1 MPASCNGLFGLKP
14 TRGRSSNGPATL
26 PQMPPA
32 IGAYG
37 AGAES
42 MNGIAWT
49 QRVFRHS
56 PFTPPFNVAGV
67 PAMPVPLETHPATAL
82 PIGMQFA
89 AGFGREDTLLR
100 LAGQLE
106 RARPRASRRP
116 MLWAGRRSE

>member
-1 MPASCNGLFGLKP
+1 
-14 TRGRSSNGPATL
+14 
-26 PQMPPA
+26 
-32 IGAYG
+32 
-37 AGAES
+37 
-42 MNGIAWT
+42 MNGFEWT

-67 PAMPVPLETHPATAL
+67 PAMSVPLEMHPATGL
-82 PIGMQFA
+82 PIGVQFA

-106 RARPRASRRP
+106 QARPWANRRP